1 MAKELSFEW
10 TMQTSTSFFLSD
22 ITQRSFKKWI
32 GKLIEAKIT
41 NELTK
46 RPMKMYPFVCIITE

>member
-1 MAKELSFEW
+1 MAKELSLEW

-32 GKLIEAKIT
+32 GKLVEAKII

-46 RPMKMYPFVCIITE
+46 RLIKMYPFVCIITE

>member
-46 RPMKMYPFVCIITE
+46 RQMKMYPFVCIITE

>member
-46 RPMKMYPFVCIITE
+46 RQMKMNPFVCIITE

>member
-10 TMQTSTSFFLSD
+10 TMQTSISFFLSD

-46 RPMKMYPFVCIITE
+46 RQMKMNPFVCIITE

>member
-1 MAKELSFEW
+1 MAKELSFEC
-10 TMQTSTSFFLSD
+10 TMQTSISFFLSD

-46 RPMKMYPFVCIITE
+46 RHIKIYPFVCIITE